1 MANSSAEDFGC
12 NISEFSWVFK
22 SPTQVFDILGAI
34 LVNPVGYL
42 RAPLK
47 CLTFWVQYW

>member
-1 MANSSAEDFGC
+1 MAHSSGQDFQC
-12 NISEFSWVFK
+12 NIGESDGVFK

-42 RAPLK
+42 SGPLK
-47 CLTFWVQYW
+47 GLRCWMQYW